1 MSWTQ
6 QTRWKLWPQFRSRWG
21 HFHVAVCFHYR
32 NSTSVNSPQQ
42 QCVATGEDVSISSE
56 WGNEK
61 KLLQS
66 VSHTVSQLEKFAKAD
81 KKHCTFGAQDILEL
95 CCYLMNLN
103 PVPHDIQ
110 PVSLFTVPTVFSSPW
125 PPFPVPSNFSRMF
138 GFFPVPVFFQPM
150 NSFPVSTVFP
160 DFRLLTCFP
169 FPVPSVFPGCL
180 VSSLFLLFFHSIT
193 SLPVP
198 SVYPILWAPSL
209 FLLFVRTFSFLPVPR
224 VFPVHH
230 FLRLGLGLMFFWT
243 FGFFPVPGVFF
254 VCLFVYFQPMS
265 SIPIPTVLPV
275 HDLISLFLVFFLSI
289 TFSHSLPSPVFL
301 HLYSTCPSSPC

>member
-125 PPFPVPSNFSRMF
+125 PPFPI
-138 GFFPVPVFFQPM
+138 
-150 NSFPVSTVFP
+150 
-160 DFRLLTCFP
+160 
-169 FPVPSVFPGCL
+169 PSVFPGCL

-193 SLPVP
+193 SFPVP
-198 SVYPILWAPSL
+198 SVYPILWAPSR
-209 FLLFVRTFSFLPVPR
+209 FLLFIRTFSFLPVPR

-265 SIPIPTVLPV
+265 SIPVPTVLPV